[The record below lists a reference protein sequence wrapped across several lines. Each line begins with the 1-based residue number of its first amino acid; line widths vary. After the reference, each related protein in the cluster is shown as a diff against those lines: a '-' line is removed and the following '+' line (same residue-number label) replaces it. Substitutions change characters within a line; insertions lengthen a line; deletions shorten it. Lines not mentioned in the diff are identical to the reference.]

1 MDMVSKNHL
10 RRFVRSRA
18 GCNLLIFLCFSAALA
33 AGIGYGVYQ
42 FSVSA
47 FTATKSEEKIT
58 ALQLVDAFVT
68 NYSDARATFG
78 NADAPVPATFRAHSI
93 ELFNAARSS
102 DNVLRPALGGPDR
115 PRDRHAAGGCRDG
128 RRHRGLC
135 PDAGS
140 QAGLDLSSGRWSA
153 RLPHRLSLIASQQ
166 SCVDCITGSA
176 PTSRAGT

>member
-68 NYSDARATFG
+68 KK
-78 NADAPVPATFRAHSI
+78 
-93 ELFNAARSS
+93 ECL
-102 DNVLRPALGGPDR
+102 
-115 PRDRHAAGGCRDG
+115 
-128 RRHRGLC
+128 
-135 PDAGS
+135 
-140 QAGLDLSSGRWSA
+140 
-153 RLPHRLSLIASQQ
+153 
-166 SCVDCITGSA
+166 
-176 PTSRAGT
+176 